1 MIAQLLSRPD
11 QNEPVFEIVK
21 DPDVHF
27 PSRGKDALHDL
38 REDTGRQG
46 EPEGVKPVLSCPTLE
61 HKPWE
66 RSVSKKDRDINVSV
80 LQVDHCKPI
89 LGLDASDNGW
99 AKPLTVSPNNPA
111 WEMGASR
118 KRALSVSF
126 ISARLSQRWHSW
138 TTRVD
143 IAFSRDRAVTF
154 VAQRAKSVGV
164 RSSCINPWSVLPLNI
179 CFRALAWCTCRI
191 VMHTRQRRPGLHR
204 CMLWPRERASL
215 YNLWTGDAD
224 DSSKWRR
231 FAFTSAPQTTL
242 SSWVMS

>member
-46 EPEGVKPVLSCPTLE
+46 EPEGVNPVLSCPTLE

-66 RSVSKKDRDINVSV
+66 RSVSKK
-80 LQVDHCKPI
+80 
-89 LGLDASDNGW
+89 
-99 AKPLTVSPNNPA
+99 
-111 WEMGASR
+111 
-118 KRALSVSF
+118 
-126 ISARLSQRWHSW
+126 
-138 TTRVD
+138 
-143 IAFSRDRAVTF
+143 
-154 VAQRAKSVGV
+154 
-164 RSSCINPWSVLPLNI
+164 
-179 CFRALAWCTCRI
+179 
-191 VMHTRQRRPGLHR
+191 
-204 CMLWPRERASL
+204 ERASL
-215 YNLWTGDAD
+215 YNLWMGDAD

-231 FAFTSAPQTTL
+231 FAGTSAPQTTL